1 MKNLFLLFALVTFS
15 NAFAQE
21 TLLHCFTTEKF
32 KADILKNPEY
42 EKNLADLE
50 DFTTQYKNNARVQH
64 TGTRQI
70 YVIPVVFHILHQYGP
85 ENISD
90 AQVIDAVNIM
100 TRDFRKLNDDTV
112 DIVPAFKS
120 IAADCE
126 IEFRLATIDP
136 NGNCT
141 NGIERIYTDKTYN
154 ADDDSKL
161 NPWPN
166 NKYLNIWTAY
176 SLGLSGAAAYAQY
189 PGGWSLTD
197 GVMSLA
203 NYVGSI
209 GYSSL
214 FHSRVLTHEV
224 GHYLNL
230 SHVWGS
236 NNSPGVACGDDN
248 VSDTPISIGWNQ
260 CILTGAYCNPPIVE
274 NVQNYME
281 YSYCD
286 KMFTQGQKT
295 RMLATLNSPI
305 GGRNNLWTSTNL
317 IATGTDGSTAAIC
330 IPTADF
336 TVATFYSCAGSPVQ
350 YIDQSWN
357 APVTSWNWSFP
368 GGNPATSIDSAPLV
382 YYSAAGIYNATLV
395 VTSAGGTDS
404 ITKNST
410 VRITAA
416 PMRTMPFTEDFE
428 DSASFPGI
436 DGWVDNPD
444 NSISGTWTRVSN
456 ANTTAGGSH
465 SIKINNYNNTAG
477 EVDSWIT
484 PSIDFINVSY
494 PINVS
499 FKVANAQRNNSS
511 TDELRLYYSINCGQ
525 TWSST
530 GFNKSGAVL
539 STSGILTSNFTPVNA
554 GQWRLENVN
563 TNPVQNKANVRFKFQ
578 NTSDRGNNIYIDD
591 INITGNIVGIDE
603 ADELQTGFALYPN
616 PSYGTSMVSFSL
628 NKNGNVVIGVKNI
641 LGQTLVTIPDKN
653 LSSGTHEYTL
663 PFLTPGIYLVEVT
676 VNNKRFVRRLVVS

>member
-1 MKNLFLLFALVTFS
+1 MKNLFLLFTVLFIS

-21 TLLHCFTTEKF
+21 PLLHCFTTEKF

-42 EKNLADLE
+42 EKNLSDLE
-50 DFTTQYKNNARVQH
+50 DFTTQYKNNALVQH

-112 DIVPAFKS
+112 DIIPAFKS

-126 IEFRLATIDP
+126 IEFRLATLDP

-141 NGIERIYTDKTYN
+141 NGIEHIYTDKTNN

-189 PGGWSLTD
+189 PGGWGPTD

-209 GYSSL
+209 GSSSVY
-214 FHSRVLTHEV
+214 HSRVLTHEV

-260 CILTGAYCNPPIVE
+260 CILAGAYCNPPIVE

-286 KMFTQGQKT
+286 KMFTQGQKI

-305 GGRNNLWTSTNL
+305 GGRNNLWNSANL
-317 IATGTDGSTAAIC
+317 IATGTDGSTSAIC
-330 IPTADF
+330 VPTADF
-336 TVATFYSCAGSPVQ
+336 TVANFYSCAGAPVQ

-357 APVTSWNWSFP
+357 APVTSRNWSFP
-368 GGNPATSIDSAPLV
+368 GGNPSTSIDSAPSVNYL
-382 YYSAAGIYNATLV
+382 AAGIYNATLV

-404 ITKNST
+404 ITKNAT

-416 PMRTMPFTEDFE
+416 PIRTMPFTEDFE
-428 DSASFPGI
+428 DTASFPGI

-444 NSISGTWTRVSN
+444 NSISGTWTKVSN

-465 SIKINNYNNTAG
+465 SIKINNYNNTVG
-477 EVDSWIT
+477 QIDSWIT
-484 PSIDFINVSY
+484 PSIDFSNVSY
-494 PINVS
+494 PIYVS
-499 FKVANAQRNNSS
+499 FKVANAQRNNTSN
-511 TDELRLYYSINCGQ
+511 DELRLYYSANCGQ
-525 TWSST
+525 SWSSI
-530 GFNKSGAVL
+530 GYNKSGSVL
-539 STSGILTSNFTPVNA
+539 STVGILNSSFTPFTA
-554 GQWRLENVN
+554 GQWRLENAN
-563 TNPVQNKANVRFKFQ
+563 ANPTHNKANVRFKFQ

-603 ADELQTGFALYPN
+603 TEELQTGFALYPN
-616 PSYGTSMVSFSL
+616 PSLGTSKVSFAL
-628 NKNGNVVIGVKNI
+628 NKNGNVIIGVKNI
-641 LGQTLVTIPDKN
+641 LGQTLETSPVKN
-653 LSSGTHEYTL
+653 LSSGMHEYTL
-663 PFLTPGIYLVEVT
+663 PVLTPGIYLVEVT
-676 VNNKRFVRRLVVS
+676 VNNKRFVRKLIVS

>member
-1 MKNLFLLFALVTFS
+1 MKKLFLLIAVTVIF
-15 NAFAQE
+15 NTNAQE
-21 TLLHCFTTEKF
+21 SLLHCFTTEKF
-32 KADILKNPEY
+32 KEDILKNPAY

-50 DFTTQYKNNARVQH
+50 NFTNQYKKNERIQH
-64 TGTRQI
+64 TGSRQI
-70 YVIPVVFHILHQYGP
+70 YIIPVVFHILHQYGP

-112 DIVPAFKS
+112 DIIPAFKS

-141 NGIERIYTDKTYN
+141 NGIERIYTNLTYN
-154 ADDDSKL
+154 ADDNSKL

-166 NKYLNIWTAY
+166 DQYLNIWTAY

-189 PGGWSLTD
+189 PGGWSATD

-209 GYSSL
+209 GYSSV

-224 GHYLNL
+224 GHCLNL

-248 VSDTPISIGWNQ
+248 VSDTPVSIGWNQ
-260 CILTGAYCNPPIVE
+260 CILTGSYCNPPIVE

-286 KMFTQGQKT
+286 KMFTLGQKS

-305 GGRNNLWTSTNL
+305 GGRNNLWTSANL
-317 IATGTDGSTAAIC
+317 IATGTDGSPVTIC
-330 IPTADF
+330 SPVADF
-336 TVATFYSCAGSPVQ
+336 TLDHVYQCAGTSVN
-350 YIDQSWN
+350 YLDQSWN
-357 APVTSWNWSFP
+357 APITGWNWSFP
-368 GGNPATSIDSAPLV
+368 GGNPSTSIDSAPSV
-382 YYSAAGIYNATLV
+382 IYTAAGIYNATLV
-395 VTSAGGTDS
+395 VTSTSGADS

-416 PMRTMPFTEDFE
+416 PMRSMPFTEDFE
-428 DSASFPGI
+428 DTTSFPGL
-436 DGWVDNPD
+436 DGWVENPD
-444 NSISGTWTRVSN
+444 NSVNGKWTRVTN
-456 ANTTAGGSH
+456 VNTTIGGSH
-465 SIKINNYNNTAG
+465 SIKINNFTNTYG
-477 EVDSWIT
+477 EIDSWIT
-484 PSIDFINVSY
+484 PSIDFTNVGY

-499 FKVANAQRNNSS
+499 FNVANAQRNNTSN
-511 TDELRLYYSINCGQ
+511 DELRLFYSINCGQ

-530 GFNKSGAVL
+530 GYNKSGSTL
-539 STSGILTSNFTPVNA
+539 STAGIITSNFTPSSA
-554 GQWRLENVN
+554 SHWRLENVN
-563 TNPVQNKANVRFKFQ
+563 ANPVQNKANVRFKFQ

-603 ADELQTGFALYPN
+603 TDELQTGFTLYPN
-616 PSYGTSMVSFSL
+616 PSHGNSTIGFAL
-628 NKNGNVVIGVKNI
+628 NKSSKVIIDVKNI
-641 LGQTLVTIPDKN
+641 LGQTIASLLDKTL
-653 LSSGTHEYTL
+653 LSGMHEYAL
-663 PFLTPGIYLVEVT
+663 PTLTPGIYLVEVT
-676 VNNKRFVRRLVVS
+676 VNNTHFVRKLIVS